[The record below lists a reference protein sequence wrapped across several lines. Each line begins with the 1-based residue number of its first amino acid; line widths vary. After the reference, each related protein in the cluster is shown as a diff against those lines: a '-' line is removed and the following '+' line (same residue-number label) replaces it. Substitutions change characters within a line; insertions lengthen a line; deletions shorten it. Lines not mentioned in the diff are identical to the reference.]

1 MKNLIVKILREN
13 RNFYD
18 YQFGFCHYFSMNVKE
33 KLQKLL
39 PNKDITY
46 YLVIAE
52 ELVLDTN
59 EVIEYHLIHV
69 YIKIGDHY
77 IDSKG
82 VHDYDDVINKIE
94 KYESEA
100 VKYLPDFM
108 ELTIKEGESNVI
120 PNLFFD
126 NNECDQEQ
134 VKKDI
139 DEFISNNEIK
149 RFINSFFTFL
159 FFTFL
164 FNFYHIS

>member
-1 MKNLIVKILREN
+1 M
-13 RNFYD
+13 
-18 YQFGFCHYFSMNVKE
+18 
-33 KLQKLL
+33 
-39 PNKDITY
+39 
-46 YLVIAE
+46 
-52 ELVLDTN
+52 DTN

-164 FNFYHIS
+164 FNFCHIS